1 MNKKNLDTIFALEFG
16 QLLENFLYSSID
28 RDEQTKII
36 CSSLGLKNQ
45 NQLAQIFA
53 GYDVPTTASI
63 FELIRTLNDQRL
75 TDRFLNLQTTLMG
88 VKPSGEYIE
97 RETNSHIP
105 KIDSQSE
112 IFGSESG
119 RDRENTDR
127 MLFDRVH
134 HEDSTESNPQIATE
148 NEQAQ
153 PTNEWGDDEI
163 DFSLL

>member
-88 VKPSGEYIE
+88 VKPSGEYVE

-112 IFGSESG
+112 ISGSESG

-134 HEDSTESNPQIATE
+134 HEDSTKSNPQIATE
-148 NEQAQ
+148 NEQTQ

>member
-88 VKPSGEYIE
+88 VKPSGEYVE

-112 IFGSESG
+112 ISGSESG

-134 HEDSTESNPQIATE
+134 HEDSTESNPQIAAE
-148 NEQAQ
+148 NEQTQ